1 MLWHIWLRRNHM
13 TGMVSSV
20 TGNSILCSTDCY
32 SQQPRMY
39 QSRSWSLADTQVS
52 VIRKTFPLRYFS
64 WSRVDDVCKSV
75 GPDLLPNDVLTTES
89 VRFVLLKFMNKC
101 FEFSL
106 VPGSWQQ
113 AIIAPIPKS
122 SSKDPFVPLNYRSIS
137 LLSCFYKMYS
147 SLINNQLSF
156 CCESNDLIVDE
167 QNGFRPGRSCTDHIC
182 CLSSIIRNRNTDNLS
197 TYCAFIDLRK
207 AFDWVNRDL

>member
-1 MLWHIWLRRNHM
+1 MRRYRAHCDVIVMTKHVPPVCKPPRNIGLDAISMISEKLHEKNMLE
-13 TGMVSSV
+13 TGYHAVDHSDSPNGYGYDYLNM
-20 TGNSILCSTDCY
+20 
-32 SQQPRMY
+32 PF
-39 QSRSWSLADTQVS
+39 SLEDL
-52 VIRKTFPLRYFS
+52 IK
-64 WSRVDDVCKSV
+64 VCGKIKNGKSV
-75 GPDLLPNDVLTTES
+75 GPDLLPNEVLTTES

-122 SSKDPFVPLNYRSIS
+122 SSKDPFVPLNYRGIS

-147 SLINNQLSF
+147 SLINNRLSF

-167 QNGFRPGRSCTDHIC
+167 QNGFRPGRSCTDHIY
-182 CLSSIIRNRNTDNLS
+182 CLSSIIRNRNADNLS
-197 TYCAFIDLRK
+197 T
-207 AFDWVNRDL
+207 